1 MFFLDIKRRKSTMR
15 MSTLVGKT
23 VKETPRDAE
32 IPSHKFMLRAGFIRQ
47 YSTGIYGL
55 LPLAMRCVSKIE
67 RICKEEMNRVEGQE
81 VRMPCSATKELW
93 DETGRYQTFGRDMMK
108 FKDRHEKQM
117 VLNPTHEEPV
127 VYLARTEITSYRQLP
142 AMMYQIQTKFRDE
155 PRPRGGLIRLREFTM
170 KDAYSFH
177 TSEEDLKEYY
187 DRVYDAYVRF
197 YKRTGCKNFVS
208 VMSDNGLFGGRYS
221 HEFQM
226 LVPTGEDKLVTCP
239 KCKYSANEEIS
250 TSPFVI
256 HTEAEKPL
264 EKVSTP
270 NQKTIE
276 SLCQF
281 FNIPATKT
289 AKAVIFQTL
298 KKEIPVVVFVRGD
311 LDVIDVKV
319 RTIVGDEVVPATS
332 SALSKAGAVA
342 GSTGPIGL
350 NLQNCYVIIDHTV
363 EKSNNLVTG
372 ANEDGYHYTNFNA
385 QRDFL
390 SKLNQHKE
398 NVFIGDVAAARAGD
412 PCPHCHTPLE
422 GTRGIEIGN
431 IFHLGTKYT
440 KSMECTY
447 LDQNGKKQYP
457 VMGCYGIGI
466 TRLLPAIIE
475 ESHDDRGPIFPL
487 PIAPFEVHMC
497 VLNRK
502 EAHVSE
508 ASEALYEKLKSM
520 GVDVLVDD
528 RDEKAGSQFADADLM
543 GVPYRVIISPK
554 TLSENQVELK
564 YRDNRHETRRVSLD
578 EIASVLKN
586 EIACE
591 YENFNQLE

>member
-1 MFFLDIKRRKSTMR
+1 MR
-15 MSTLVGKT
+15 QSILVGKT

-32 IPSHKFMLRAGFIRQ
+32 LPSHKFMLRAGFMRQ
-47 YSTGIYGL
+47 YSSGIYGL

-67 RICKEEMNRVEGQE
+67 HICREEMNLVEGQE

-93 DETGRYQTFGRDMMK
+93 DETGRYQTFGKDMMK
-108 FKDRHEKQM
+108 FQDRHEKPM

-155 PRPRGGLIRLREFTM
+155 PRPRGGLVRLREFTM

-187 DRVYDAYVRF
+187 DRVHQAYVRF
-197 YKRTGCKNFVS
+197 YKRAGCKNFVS

-256 HTEAEKPL
+256 HTEDEKPL
-264 EKVSTP
+264 EKISTP
-270 NQKTIE
+270 DQKTIE
-276 SLCQF
+276 SLCSF
-281 FNIPATKT
+281 LKITPEKT
-289 AKAVIFQTL
+289 AKAVMFQTL
-298 KKEIPVVVFVRGD
+298 KKGIPIIVFVRGD
-311 LDVIDVKV
+311 LDVVDVKV
-319 RTIVGDEVVPATS
+319 RTLVGDEVLPASPT
-332 SALSKAGAVA
+332 AIAKAGAVA
-342 GSTGPIGL
+342 GSTGPLGL
-350 NLQNCYVIIDHTV
+350 NLKECYVILDHTV
-363 EKSNNLVTG
+363 EKSSNLVTG
-372 ANEDGYHYTNFNA
+372 ANEDGFHHINFNA
-385 QRDFL
+385 RRDFL
-390 SKLNQHKE
+390 STISQNKE
-398 NVFIGDVAAARAGD
+398 HVLIGDVAAAKAGD
-412 PCPHCHTPLE
+412 PCPHCLTALE

-440 KSMECTY
+440 QSMECTY

-457 VMGCYGIGI
+457 IMGCYGIGI
-466 TRLLPAIIE
+466 TRLLSAVIE

-502 EAHVSE
+502 EADVVKVSE
-508 ASEALYEKLKSM
+508 DLYEKLKSL
-520 GVDVLVDD
+520 GIEVLLDD
-528 RDEKAGSQFADADLM
+528 RDEKAGSQFADADLI
-543 GVPYRVIISPK
+543 GIPYRVIISPK
-554 TLSENQVELK
+554 TIAENEVELK
-564 YRDNRHETRRVSLD
+564 YRDNRHEARRVSI
-578 EIASVLKN
+578 EKIASVLKS
-586 EIACE
+586 EIDCE
-591 YENFNQLE
+591 YAKYNQCE